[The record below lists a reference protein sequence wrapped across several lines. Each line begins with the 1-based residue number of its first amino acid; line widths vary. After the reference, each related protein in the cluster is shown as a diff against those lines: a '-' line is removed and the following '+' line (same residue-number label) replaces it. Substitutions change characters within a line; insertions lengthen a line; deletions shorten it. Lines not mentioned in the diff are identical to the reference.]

1 MTQPSANSLDAGPKA
16 KQTIA
21 PIKQERELG
30 ESPKPFLDTD
40 FALGTGHTGGS
51 DDVLRPSGRQCS
63 TAAAQICFP
72 QGSDI
77 QVSNTNVIPNGR
89 IIEKKTFIM
98 ISKAGRSNLCEAAM
112 AFMGQVRDRGGNAV
126 IGFSFMTITDATP
139 RTVLV
144 FYGTAVVV
152 EPIDE
157 QLSDE

>member
-1 MTQPSANSLDAGPKA
+1 MNPRNRFWILTSLLVLVILAAVMTSCDRQDDNAQP
-16 KQTIA
+16 
-21 PIKQERELG
+21 
-30 ESPKPFLDTD
+30 
-40 FALGTGHTGGS
+40 
-51 DDVLRPSGRQCS
+51 
-63 TAAAQICFP
+63 AAAQICFP

>member
-1 MTQPSANSLDAGPKA
+1 MNPRNRFWILTSLLVLVILAAVMTSCDRQDDNAQP
-16 KQTIA
+16 
-21 PIKQERELG
+21 
-30 ESPKPFLDTD
+30 
-40 FALGTGHTGGS
+40 
-51 DDVLRPSGRQCS
+51 
-63 TAAAQICFP
+63 AAAQICFP

-112 AFMGQVRDRGGNAV
+112 AFMEQVRDRGGNAV
-126 IGFSFMTITDATP
+126 IGFSSMTITDATP